1 MILKYYAKW
10 NEWNIKYTA
19 ESYVQKTL
27 EKTKQ
32 L

>member
-1 MILKYYAKW
+1 MSLKYYAKW
-10 NEWNIKYTA
+10 NKQNIKYA
-19 ESYVQKTL
+19 VESYVCKTL